1 MGKLPSP
8 VLEMLK
14 KEAGY
19 DVTTSYGSA
28 MLHKDI
34 ETKTGQRLGLNT
46 VKRLV
51 GLIDYN
57 SEPRQDTLTIIAHF
71 LKFNTWESV
80 IRYIQDN
87 ISGFDLKD
95 AIVDLEKLPPGKK
108 IKIKWEPD
116 RSILLFHTKGEEYE
130 VLESINSKLQKG
142 DFLYL
147 SQISEGFP
155 LVVKKVMRNA
165 INMGNYKAGID
176 TGIKSI
182 EVI

>member
-1 MGKLPSP
+1 MSKLPSP

-51 GLIDYN
+51 GLFDYN
-57 SEPRQDTLTIIAHF
+57 SEPRQDTLTIIARF
-71 LKFNTWESV
+71 LGFNTWESLML
-80 IRYIQDN
+80 YIQGN
-87 ISGFDLKD
+87 ISGFELKD
-95 AIVDLEKLPPGKK
+95 SIIDLEKLPQGKK
-108 IKIKWEPD
+108 IRIKWEPN
-116 RSILLFHTKGEEYE
+116 RTILLLHLEGDEYE
-130 VLESINSKLQKG
+130 VLESLNSKLQKG
-142 DFLYL
+142 DLIYL

-155 LVVKKVMRNA
+155 LVAKKVVRDA
-165 INMGNYKAGID
+165 TNMGNYKAGLD

-182 EVI
+182 EII

>member
-1 MGKLPSP
+1 MSKLSSP

-14 KEAGY
+14 KMAGY
-19 DVTTSYGSA
+19 DITTSCGSA

-71 LKFNTWESV
+71 LGFTSWECV
-80 IRYIQDN
+80 IRYINDN
-87 ISGFDLKD
+87 ISGFELKD
-95 AIVDLEKLPPGKK
+95 SIVDLEILPPGKN
-108 IKIKWEPD
+108 IRIKWEPD
-116 RSILLFHTKGEEYE
+116 RNILLNHIIGEKYE

-142 DFLYL
+142 DILYL

-155 LVVKKVMRNA
+155 LVVKKVIRDTM
-165 INMGNYKAGID
+165 NMGNYKAGVD

-182 EVI
+182 EII

>member
-1 MGKLPSP
+1 MSKLPSP

-19 DVTTSYGSA
+19 DVTTSWGSA

-34 ETKTGQRLGLNT
+34 QTKTGQRLGLNT

-71 LKFNTWESV
+71 LEFNTWESV
-80 IRYIQDN
+80 MRYVQDN
-87 ISGFDLKD
+87 ISGFELKD
-95 AIVDLEKLPPGKK
+95 SIVDLEILPTGKK
-108 IKIKWEPD
+108 VRVKWEPD
-116 RSILLFHTKGEEYE
+116 RSILLLHIEGEEYE

-155 LVVKKVMRNA
+155 LVVKKVMRDGL
-165 INMGNYKAGID
+165 NMGNYKAGID
-176 TGIKSI
+176 IGIKSI
-182 EVI
+182 DIV